1 MQLAHKRIKDS
12 YVDDS
17 KGMSALLLGD
27 VQEVC
32 TMSFLEGAIEA
43 LKLAHDPK
51 VNKILLEQYQI
62 QLKHLQDSPVTYF
75 NMHKNHQVNV

>member
-1 MQLAHKRIKDS
+1 MKLAHKRIKDS

-27 VQEVC
+27 VQQVC
-32 TMSFLEGAIEA
+32 TTAFLEGAIEA

-51 VNKILLEQYQI
+51 VNKILLEQYEI
-62 QLKHLQDSPVTYF
+62 QLKHLQESPDSYY
-75 NMHKNHQVNV
+75 NMHKNHQVKI